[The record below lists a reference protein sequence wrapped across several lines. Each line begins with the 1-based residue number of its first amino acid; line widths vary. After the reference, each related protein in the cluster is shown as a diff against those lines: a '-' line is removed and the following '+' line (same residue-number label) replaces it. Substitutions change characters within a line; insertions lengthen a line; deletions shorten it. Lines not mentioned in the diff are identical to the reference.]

1 MPGQG
6 PLFASSK
13 PHVGDGG
20 RRYGVSAQEY
30 VATEEWAALESYRA
44 GVLEAARSAGEQAAL
59 EFDPSWA
66 DMAWSELV
74 DLARS
79 GYEFSA
85 DDLIARTGPAP
96 SPGAIGAVIR
106 QASRTGLIT
115 ATGYQTSKR
124 VSRHNGVQR
133 IWIGRR
139 SET

>member
-1 MPGQG
+1 
-6 PLFASSK
+6 
-13 PHVGDGG
+13 
-20 RRYGVSAQEY
+20 VSAEEY
-30 VATEEWAALESYRA
+30 VAREEWAALDRYRA
-44 GVLEAARSAGEQAAL
+44 GIIQATQEAGQQAAL
-59 EFDPSWA
+59 EFDPIWT
-66 DMAWSELV
+66 DMAWDELV

-115 ATGYQTSKR
+115 AIGYQTSRR
-124 VSRHNGVQR
+124 VSRHNGLQR